1 MKKYIGVNLIK
12 EMKDLCYE
20 NFPEMIKILESCSLT
35 GRANIANM
43 TILSP
48 KNQLIYKFNTIPIK
62 NYTTFLRR
70 KKRKRILEFI
80 WTMKDSKETRQSQA
94 KKKNVQGT
102 SRLQNILKS
111 YNNKQ

>member
-70 KKRKRILEFI
+70 KKRKRRIPL
-80 WTMKDSKETRQSQA
+80 
-94 KKKNVQGT
+94 
-102 SRLQNILKS
+102 
-111 YNNKQ
+111 

>member
-62 NYTTFLRR
+62 NYMDY
-70 KKRKRILEFI
+70 E
-80 WTMKDSKETRQSQA
+80 
-94 KKKNVQGT
+94 
-102 SRLQNILKS
+102 RLQRDKAIPSQEKKCSRN
-111 YNNKQ
+111 